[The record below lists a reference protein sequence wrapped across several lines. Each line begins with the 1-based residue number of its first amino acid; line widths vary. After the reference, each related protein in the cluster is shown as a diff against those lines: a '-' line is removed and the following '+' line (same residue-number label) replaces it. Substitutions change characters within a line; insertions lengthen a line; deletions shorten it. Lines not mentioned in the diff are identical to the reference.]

1 MLRHVEQMQELQL
14 CFKEADSLGLCLLPG
29 KFCKGYRQHD
39 RKRNEMASRHGG
51 RMGSKWEEEEGTD
64 EEGTRGR
71 CEDNEE
77 KKELIF
83 SFTTVKISTLK
94 RKEVVDSTAEYH
106 EP

>member
-51 RMGSKWEEEEGTD
+51 RMGSK
-64 EEGTRGR
+64 
-71 CEDNEE
+71 
-77 KKELIF
+77 
-83 SFTTVKISTLK
+83 
-94 RKEVVDSTAEYH
+94 
-106 EP
+106 